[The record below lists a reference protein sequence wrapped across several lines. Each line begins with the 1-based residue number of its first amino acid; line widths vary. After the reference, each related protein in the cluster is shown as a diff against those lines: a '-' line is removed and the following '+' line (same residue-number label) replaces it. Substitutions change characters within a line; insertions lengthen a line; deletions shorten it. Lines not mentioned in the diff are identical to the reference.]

1 MPNQP
6 LSASALLLLATL
18 GAAVPAV
25 QAEDYGTTTTLK
37 LGSGLSNLAMGWLE
51 IPKNMINTSN
61 QTNVLFGISGGLLKG
76 LLHTAGRTLTGAAD
90 FLTFPVPTQPIAHP
104 EFVWQKFSEETTY
117 GPAFSS
123 GTFKEPKPA
132 PAPAA
137 SPYSKM

>member
-1 MPNQP
+1 MQNKA
-6 LSASALLLLATL
+6 LSLPTLLLLAGL
-18 GAAVPAV
+18 GATVPAA
-25 QAEDYGTTTTLK
+25 QADDYGTATSLK
-37 LGSGLSNLAMGWLE
+37 LGSGLSNLTTGWLE

-76 LLHTAGRTLTGAAD
+76 LLHTVGRTLTGAVD
-90 FLTFPVPTQPIAHP
+90 FITFPVPTQPIAHP

-117 GPAFSS
+117 GPAFTA

-132 PAPAA
+132 PAA